1 MATPVAVHVPGPGVD
16 VSAFAMPKSVS
27 TVRPRLPSSRM
38 LSGLTSRWM
47 IPSAWPAPRA
57 SAVSIM
63 MRRGF
68 FGWQSLGALETRRDR
83 FTVHVSHDEI
93 DERVGS
99 LTDRVNRHDVR
110 MRETRGGFGFTQKAY
125 ADFFPERQLGRQ
137 HLHRD
142 APLQP
147 LVARMVHD
155 PHAPSPDF
163 TLERKRGPEGL
174 TQALR
179 QRIVHADSESISGLR
194 FSRYPAG
201 LQPLLAR
208 RLGRRAPVWRRFVER
223 CCRERRFLMAWSV
236 HSGAR

>member
-1 MATPVAVHVPGPGVD
+1 MATPVAVNVPGPVVD

-47 IPSAWPAPRA
+47 MPSAWPAPRA

-63 MRRGF
+63 MRRASSAGR
-68 FGWQSLGALETRRDR
+68 GVPGPCGGPRGCPAPPRRER
-83 FTVHVSHDEI
+83 FTGHVGHDEI
-93 DERVGS
+93 DEPVGS

-125 ADFFPERQLGRQ
+125 TDFFPERQLRRQ

-174 TQALR
+174 TQAL
-179 QRIVHADSESISGLR
+179 
-194 FSRYPAG
+194 
-201 LQPLLAR
+201 
-208 RLGRRAPVWRRFVER
+208 
-223 CCRERRFLMAWSV
+223 
-236 HSGAR
+236 